1 MMNDPNAKQE
11 KESLFDARDGIC
23 LVGIVIVAIG
33 VAQFSWPIAAIV
45 SGGILIAVASG
56 RLMK

>member
-1 MMNDPNAKQE
+1 MTNDPNAQQE
-11 KESLFDARDGIC
+11 KKSLFDERDGIC

-33 VAQFSWPIAAIV
+33 VAQFSWPVAAIV
-45 SGGILIAVASG
+45 SGVILIAVASG